1 MCRRYLSFVTHTTD
15 KTLEDYFALF
25 RRLAMVDLLLVVA
38 YGVLVGI
45 SISLMVGDAD
55 EDSFV
60 RMLLLVLGVCVVVIW
75 LCDAALV
82 THFGFRVREAATSD
96 SVHPDNVKDLIQ
108 RKRLCLVVSSL
119 GLAVYVARFC
129 VELWQA
135 REQGLLETMSLP
147 TVILALV
154 LLVKV
159 LRLLALNSFSNWVRM
174 TAGTS
179 SVCVTAFEDIES
191 LQRTLFRGNLAKV
204 VAVNKVLRSLN
215 LSGNLFDEA
224 AAAAWAIV
232 LRGNCELKQLHLNGC
247 HLNDSAGIHLAN
259 SLLENEGLE
268 VLSMRDNSIRD
279 ASASAFAEALHHNGT
294 VTQLNLELNSI
305 DFHHLLKIK
314 QLARL
319 MQMPNEFW
327 RSCVRVLYADQDIQK
342 ELPAADD
349 IVEVYMMPVNR
360 NMGTSGVMSQ
370 DDCVFQILSGSR
382 EKVSCDCGRPQIH
395 IGSKKASLQDFRTLV
410 RKLHEVLFDV

>member
-179 SVCVTAFEDIES
+179 SEKTIGPFTIFERRKKRKGAEKALCPPSFLTGD
-191 LQRTLFRGNLAKV
+191 LLRALRT
-204 VAVNKVLRSLN
+204 S
-215 LSGNLFDEA
+215 D
-224 AAAAWAIV
+224 
-232 LRGNCELKQLHLNGC
+232 
-247 HLNDSAGIHLAN
+247 
-259 SLLENEGLE
+259 
-268 VLSMRDNSIRD
+268 
-279 ASASAFAEALHHNGT
+279 
-294 VTQLNLELNSI
+294 
-305 DFHHLLKIK
+305 
-314 QLARL
+314 
-319 MQMPNEFW
+319 
-327 RSCVRVLYADQDIQK
+327 
-342 ELPAADD
+342 
-349 IVEVYMMPVNR
+349 
-360 NMGTSGVMSQ
+360 
-370 DDCVFQILSGSR
+370 
-382 EKVSCDCGRPQIH
+382 
-395 IGSKKASLQDFRTLV
+395 
-410 RKLHEVLFDV
+410 